1 MQFTFAHNNIIVFDL
16 QKSIDF
22 YKEALNLHE
31 VRRNPASDGSFILV
45 FLGDSV
51 SKYVLEL
58 TWFRDLKEP
67 WNFGNDEVH
76 LAFTVDDFDA
86 AYKMHK
92 EMGCICY
99 ENTKMGLYFIKD
111 PDGYWMEIIPEK
123 R

>member
-16 QKSIDF
+16 QKSLDF
-22 YKEALNLHE
+22 YKEALNLQE

-45 FLGDSV
+45 FLGDGV

-67 WNFGNDEVH
+67 WNFGNDEIH
-76 LAFTVDDFDA
+76 NAFKVDDFDA
-86 AYKMHK
+86 AYKKHK
-92 EMGCICY
+92 EMGCICF

-111 PDGYWMEIIPEK
+111 PDGYWMEIVPEK
-123 R
+123 K